1 MPQVDSIQ
9 ISVINASTVLADD
22 EIQPV
27 VGALQKQVNNEFR
40 SAWGIDAKL
49 EFVPNGMQPPEG
61 TWWLA
66 ILDDSDQ
73 AGALGYHD
81 VTTEGLPMG
90 KVFANAC

>member
-49 EFVPNGMQPPEG
+49 EFVPMECSHRKELGGWPFWMTQ
-61 TWWLA
+61 
-66 ILDDSDQ
+66 IRQ
-73 AGALGYHD
+73 ALSGI
-81 VTTEGLPMG
+81 TM
-90 KVFANAC
+90 